1 MKIEAP
7 NKQYSGVSAGVTFV
21 NGVGETDQPHLI
33 EWFLEHGYSVEKE
46 IIAILP
52 RELEKM
58 KKDELKQLA
67 EKLGAVYE
75 TSSTNEQLISL
86 IRVAYEE
93 WKKAGE

>member
-46 IIAILP
+46 IITILP
-52 RELEKM
+52 GELEKM